1 MRIARNVA
9 EGFHALGL
17 HKLRT
22 FFMMAGTIVGVAAL
36 VVIMAIGKATEKK
49 VMMRVQ
55 NFGPRAMMLIAGGGR
70 AMPPPDM
77 TVTTLTLDDAEAIR
91 NEVAGL
97 EVVTP
102 QAWRFDMDLRHEDR
116 QTRSVVW
123 GVEPEWHDAWNWQT
137 AEGEGITA
145 DDVAGMARV
154 CVIGSAVR
162 RDLFGDRNPIGQE
175 LLCNKVRLTVK
186 GVLEH
191 RGVAGSGGGGEFDNR
206 IIIPITTA
214 MRRVMNVDHVGAIRI
229 ISQDAAL
236 MPKQAAEIQRLIHQ
250 RHRITPPD
258 EDDFRI
264 ITPMSIAEMVRGT
277 AGTLSML
284 LIALAGLSLLVGGVV
299 LMNILLISVA
309 ERTGEIGVRRALG
322 ATRRD
327 IFVQFL
333 TESLAVTILGM
344 LLGSLI
350 GLGVSLLLPRYTPI
364 DAIPSWE
371 PLGLALVFAL
381 LVGTFFGVQPARRA
395 ARLRPVEALR

>member
-1 MRIARNVA
+1 
-9 EGFHALGL
+9 
-17 HKLRT
+17 
-22 FFMMAGTIVGVAAL
+22 
-36 VVIMAIGKATEKK
+36 
-49 VMMRVQ
+49 
-55 NFGPRAMMLIAGGGR
+55 
-70 AMPPPDM
+70 
-77 TVTTLTLDDAEAIR
+77 
-91 NEVAGL
+91 
-97 EVVTP
+97 
-102 QAWRFDMDLRHEDR
+102 
-116 QTRSVVW
+116 
-123 GVEPEWHDAWNWQT
+123 
-137 AEGEGITA
+137 
-145 DDVAGMARV
+145 
-154 CVIGSAVR
+154 
-162 RDLFGDRNPIGQE
+162 
-175 LLCNKVRLTVK
+175 VRLTVK

-191 RGVAGSGGGGEFDNR
+191 RGVAGSGGGSEFDNR

-250 RHRITPPD
+250 RHRITPPQ

-309 ERTGEIGVRRALG
+309 ERTGEIGLRRALG

-364 DAIPSWE
+364 AAIPSWE